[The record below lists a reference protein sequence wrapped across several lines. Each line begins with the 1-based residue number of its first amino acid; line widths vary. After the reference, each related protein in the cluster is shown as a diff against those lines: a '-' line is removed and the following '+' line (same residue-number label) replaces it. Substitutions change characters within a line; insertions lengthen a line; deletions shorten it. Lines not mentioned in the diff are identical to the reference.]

1 MLSNIPSKL
10 FLLFVKLAMKP
21 KYVITTLLI
30 LNLLLFGT
38 LFYYKVKQSQNSNS
52 TYSQKQVLEYIDKIA
67 NSPNMLRNTEARLSI
82 YSNYQPY
89 QINTALVEKIKKE
102 TKKPIVETIV
112 LDNETNEDD
121 DLTASR
127 GANTKN
133 LKNNYPEDL
142 KVAIQR
148 LMLEDISAPTLTIT
162 RGVAAVYISQG
173 EFDAA
178 VDKLEKEVKNNP
190 NNTLLLNDLATAYF
204 TRGDYTEQPKDYV
217 YALST
222 IDEALAV
229 NPTNPEMP
237 ILFNR
242 ALMFQKLFL
251 ERLAREAWEKYLS
264 LETNHGW
271 QKEARKHLD
280 ALNAPTFEQ
289 IWQAEKTKLANA
301 VINNDLT
308 TANQVIE
315 KYPHPSRMYVI
326 DDLLPAWADFYLAE
340 KFVEA
345 QQQLKIAEFIGSK
358 LVTLQQDK
366 LVQDMVSTII
376 SLPSNATADK
386 KRHDL
391 AIAHQFYSKGKDFI
405 DRSEVTQAINE
416 FNKAKDLF
424 SLVNDI
430 ASLHHTY
437 IHIARCQMTSLS
449 YSKALDLVKEISV
462 ISKQKQYYY
471 LLGRAYAVRAYIYQ
485 NKVELSKAIEFSQKA
500 IKVLGTLEDSQDIA
514 IVYSNLSSVFSLL
527 KDKEQSL
534 KSLYKSLKRTP
545 DSIKSI
551 RHIYDLG
558 TKGEQILFLGK
569 PNVAIYFYDEAFQL
583 AIKSKI
589 EISLI
594 LSLIKKAQINLY
606 LNNKKVLLENIKLIR
621 EYREKISDNDLQKLV
636 EEQVNIIETKSYI
649 KNQPEKSIFLCNKL
663 IESFE
668 KAKDT
673 YYKTQVYT
681 IRFQS
686 YLQIGKFDLAEADLL
701 TLIDEI
707 ENQRKAIKEKSYR
720 ISFFEEPISVYEE
733 LAELKI
739 NHNNEIEKA
748 FDYVERSH
756 ARTLLDEIET
766 YQKTTNI
773 SKTVLNGA
781 NNSLTFTQIQNQL
794 PKNIILLEYLVLK
807 DQIFIWAIRNT
818 DVNFAKA
825 TINQTELN
833 KLINDY
839 LNSIDKGNSKEQLK
853 SFSDRFYQL
862 LITPITS
869 FISPKDSLVIVPD
882 KELNK
887 LSFAAFTNPIINKYL
902 LEENIISSSPSATI
916 FVNNLKRDLLI
927 SKQPNKKVLIIGN
940 PTFSKETFPDLRPL
954 SGAEKEAEKIVQ
966 IYSHSNSYLL
976 KEEKATKKEFAR
988 LSGQFNTIHFAG
1000 HSIANPKSPLYS
1012 VMVMAPENNTEEDT
1026 SALYAYELY
1035 DYNFD
1040 KTQLV
1045 VLAACQTAKGQVVK
1059 GEGTLS
1065 IARPFLAKGVPSVV
1079 ASLWNANDSASQ
1091 ALFVEFHKQ
1100 RNSGENLASALR
1112 KAQLSLLNS
1121 DNPYYH
1127 TPKIWAPFVIF
1138 GASSANKF

>member
-1 MLSNIPSKL
+1 LLSNIPSKL

-52 TYSQKQVLEYIDKIA
+52 TGSQKQVLEYIDKIA
-67 NSPNMLRNTEARLSI
+67 SSPNMLRNTEARLSI

-190 NNTLLLNDLATAYF
+190 NNALLLNDLATAYF

-222 IDEALAV
+222 IDEALAI

-264 LETNHGW
+264 LETNPDW
-271 QKEARKHLD
+271 QKEAQKHLD
-280 ALNAPTFEQ
+280 VLNAPTFEQ

-301 VINNDLT
+301 VISNDLT

-391 AIAHQFYSKGKDFI
+391 AIAHQFYGKAKYFLE
-405 DRSEVTQAINE
+405 RSEVDNALLNLNNAVGI
-416 FNKAKDLF
+416 F
-424 SLVNDI
+424 SKLNDI
-430 ASLHHTY
+430 ASASHIYL
-437 IHIARCQMTSLS
+437 HIARCQTNIN
-449 YSKALDLVKEISV
+449 YSEALDTTRKLLPIVKQN
-462 ISKQKQYYY
+462 KYPY
-471 LLGRAYAVRAYIYQ
+471 LLARTYITISYIYQ
-485 NKVELSKAIEFSQKA
+485 NKAELSKAIEFGQKA
-500 IKVLGTLEDSQDIA
+500 IKILETIQDFPDIA
-514 IVYSNLSSVFSLL
+514 IAYSNLCSVFSAL
-527 KDKEQSL
+527 KDQEEAL
-534 KSLYKSLKRTP
+534 KSVYKSLQQFSK
-545 DSIKSI
+545 SIKSI
-551 RHIYDLG
+551 RHVNTLS
-558 TKGEQILFLGK
+558 KQGEQILLLDK
-569 PNVAIYFYDEAFQL
+569 PEISIYFYDEAFKL
-583 AIKSKI
+583 AIKSK
-589 EISLI
+589 EDISTV
-594 LSLIKKAQINLY
+594 LSLIKKAQINQY
-606 LNNKKVLLENIKLIR
+606 FNNKKGLLEDIKLIR
-621 EYREKISDNDLQKLV
+621 EYKEKSLDNDLQKLI
-636 EEQVNIIETKSYI
+636 EEQVNIIEI
-649 KNQPEKSIFLCNKL
+649 KNYLNNEPKKAIFLCNKL
-663 IESFE
+663 IENFE
-668 KAKDT
+668 KVKDT
-673 YYKTQVYT
+673 YYKTLVYT

-686 YLQIGKFDLAEADLL
+686 YLQIGKVDLAEADLL
-701 TLIDEI
+701 ILIGEI
-707 ENQRKAIKEKSYR
+707 ENQRKAIKEENYR
-720 ISFFEEPISVYEE
+720 ISFFEEPISAYEE
-733 LAELKI
+733 LAKLKI
-739 NHNNEIEKA
+739 NYNNEIEAA

-766 YQKTTNI
+766 YQKPTDI
-773 SKTVLNGA
+773 SKTILNGA
-781 NNSLTFTQIQNQL
+781 SDSLTLAQIQNQL

-807 DQIFIWAIRNT
+807 DQIFIWAIKNT
-818 DVNFAKA
+818 SVNFAKA

-833 KLINDY
+833 KLIDDY
-839 LNSIDKGNSKEQLK
+839 LNSIEKGNSKEQLK
-853 SFSDRFYQL
+853 GFSDRFYHL

-887 LSFAAFTNPIINKYL
+887 LSFAAFTNSITNKYL
-902 LEENIISSSPSATI
+902 LEENTISSSPSATI
-916 FVNNLKRDLLI
+916 FINNLKRDLLI

-940 PTFSKETFPDLRPL
+940 PSFSKETFPDLRPL
-954 SGAEKEAEKIVQ
+954 SGAEKEAAKIAQ

-988 LSGQFNTIHFAG
+988 LSSQFNTIHFAG

-1045 VLAACQTAKGQVVK
+1045 ILAACQTAKGQVVK

-1079 ASLWNANDSASQ
+1079 ASLWNANDSASE
-1091 ALFVEFHKQ
+1091 ALFIEFHKQ
-1100 RNSGENLASALR
+1100 RNAGENLASALR

-1121 DNPYYH
+1121 DNSYYH
-1127 TPKIWAPFVIF
+1127 SPKIWAPFVLF
-1138 GASSANKF
+1138 GASNTTNKF